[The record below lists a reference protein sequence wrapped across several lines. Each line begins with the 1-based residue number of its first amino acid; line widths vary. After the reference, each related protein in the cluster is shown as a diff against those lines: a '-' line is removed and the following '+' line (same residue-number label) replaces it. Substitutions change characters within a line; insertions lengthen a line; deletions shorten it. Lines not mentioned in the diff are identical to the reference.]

1 MDATATAASVGEA
14 IRQAREAMGMSQRA
28 LAERVGLSAAQTVS
42 EIELGRRA
50 VRTAELVKFSRALH
64 TDVDVLLGLREAPR
78 APLVL
83 WRRVA
88 DGHHRARDAQ
98 LLERARRYAQLEAW
112 TASEPAAVL
121 PDFPFDPRA
130 ATQHRVA
137 SLAAETRKQLDLGS
151 IPAAALVRTLE
162 DVYGVK
168 IFFERLE
175 KEDDG
180 SCSAACVR
188 GDFGAAI
195 LMNASEAPWRRNFNF
210 AHELFH
216 LVTWDA
222 VQRAWLEDTRRG
234 PTPRWYAQLERLA
247 DHFAAH
253 LLLPADALLA
263 RFDAR
268 TREGK
273 VTYRGLAVLA
283 REFEVST
290 HALLIRLRELGRL
303 RQTDVNRLRDD
314 AAFREVDRATMA
326 GRWDEPAVPFPER
339 YRRLALRAYEQGT
352 IGISK
357 LSEYLETPV
366 GELDVPNVLAS
377 DESQATIAVA

>member
-1 MDATATAASVGEA
+1 
-14 IRQAREAMGMSQRA
+14 MSQRA
-28 LAERVGLSAAQTVS
+28 LAERVGVPAAQTIS
-42 EIELGRRA
+42 EIEHGRRA

-64 TDVDVLLGLREAPR
+64 TEVDVLLGTRAAPQ
-78 APLVL
+78 APHVL
-83 WRRVA
+83 WRRV
-88 DGHHRARDAQ
+88 DSGHHRGRDAQ

-112 TASEPAAVL
+112 TGAEPAALL
-121 PDFPFDPRA
+121 PNFPFDPRA
-130 ATQHRVA
+130 ATQRSVA

-151 IPAAALVRTLE
+151 IPAATLVRTLE

-175 KEDDG
+175 EDGDG
-180 SCSAACVR
+180 AGSAACVR
-188 GDFGAAI
+188 GEFGAAI
-195 LMNASEAPWRRNFNF
+195 LMNAAEAPWRRNFNF

-216 LVTWDA
+216 LVTWDG
-222 VQRAWLEDTRRG
+222 VERARTEGAGGGR
-234 PTPRWYAQLERLA
+234 PPRWFGPLERLA

-253 LLLPADALLA
+253 LLLPADALLT

-273 VTYRGLAVLA
+273 VTYRDLVGLA

-303 RQTDVNRLRDD
+303 RQADVTRLLDD
-314 AAFREVDRATMA
+314 AAFRDVDRSTMV
-326 GRWDEPAVPFPER
+326 GRWDEPEVPFPAR
-339 YRRLALRAYEQGT
+339 YRRLAGRAYEQGT

-357 LSEYLETPV
+357 LAEYLETPV
-366 GELDVPNVLAS
+366 GELELPDVLPS
-377 DESQATIAVA
+377 DEVQASVAVA